1 MLEWMQVFDFRYFL
15 MLSGKILGTRCVEP
29 VEAIIGLLLCCK
41 LKKETSELD
50 I

>member
-1 MLEWMQVFDFRYFL
+1 LISDTFL
-15 MLSGKILGTRCVEP
+15 CSAVEILGTRCVEP
-29 VEAIIGLLLCCK
+29 AADIIGLLLCCK